1 MGFSYLVSCL
11 SLLLISQPLWA
22 NESSLMAEIRL
33 HPVIFLVSVTLIII
47 VLATM
52 TRTLQLLR
60 SRGHKQFR
68 QLKRERHKTQRH
80 LAIIDKHILMVNTDP
95 NGKVTKASSAF
106 CDHTGYT
113 KEQLK
118 SGTLARLI
126 PDENSARLLQQRYQ
140 EASQKG
146 GVSVETQEKN
156 AYGGLYWVKLQIEP
170 QYDRNANLIGFTE
183 IREDISTQKKLEELW
198 MTDQLTGLYNRSRLD
213 ELFEAE
219 LRRANRYGTQFSL
232 LLLDID
238 HFKQI
243 NDTHGHLVGD
253 DVLYAVA
260 NLLQNNIRDVDI
272 LGRWGGEEFMLIL
285 PNTNQSEALIL
296 AEKLRNTLRDHP
308 FTPVSKVTASIGISS
323 FIAGVEADEL
333 FKRADDALYRAKA
346 KGRDRVELGMVS
358 IPNPNEQSRD
368 RSA

>member
-1 MGFSYLVSCL
+1 M
-11 SLLLISQPLWA
+11 A
-22 NESSLMAEIRL
+22 NDSSLMAEIKL
-33 HPVIFLVSVTLIII
+33 HPVIFLVSITLIII

-68 QLKRERHKTQRH
+68 QLKRERHKTQRN
-80 LAIIDKHILMVNTDP
+80 LAIIDKHILLVNTDQT
-95 NGKVTKASSAF
+95 GKVTKVSSAF
-106 CDHTGYT
+106 CEQTGYSR
-113 KEQLK
+113 EQLITGK
-118 SGTLARLI
+118 LQCLLTQ
-126 PDENSARLLQQRYQ
+126 ENSALVLQQRYQ
-140 EASQKG
+140 EARQKG
-146 GVSVETQEKN
+146 FVSVETQEKN

-170 QYDRNANLIGFTE
+170 QYDGNGNLIGYTE

-198 MTDQLTGLYNRSRLD
+198 MTDQLTGLFNRSRLD
-213 ELFEAE
+213 ELFDAE
-219 LRRANRYGTQFSL
+219 LRRANRYGTHFSI

-253 DVLYAVA
+253 DVLYAA
-260 NLLQNNIRDVDI
+260 AKLLQENIRDVDI
-272 LGRWGGEEFMLIL
+272 LGRWGGEEFLFIL

-308 FTPVSKVTASIGISS
+308 FTPVNKLTASIGISS
-323 FIAGVEADEL
+323 FIAGVDADEL

>member
-1 MGFSYLVSCL
+1 MGFNNLVTSL
-11 SLLLISQPLWA
+11 SLLLISQPLLA
-22 NESSLMAEIRL
+22 NEPSLLTEITL
-33 HPVIFLVSVTLIII
+33 HPVLFLVSITLLII

-52 TRTLQLLR
+52 IRTLQLLR
-60 SRGHKQFR
+60 SRGNKQLR
-68 QLKRERHKTQRH
+68 QLKRERHKTQRN
-80 LAIIDKHILMVNTDP
+80 LAIIDNHILMVQTDQK
-95 NGKVTKASSAF
+95 GAVTKVSNAF
-106 CDHTGYT
+106 CEHTGFT
-113 KEQLK
+113 KQQLT
-118 SGTLARLI
+118 SGTLACLI
-126 PDENSARLLQQRYQ
+126 PDENSALLLQQRYR

-146 GVSVETQEKN
+146 YLSVEAQEKN
-156 AYGGLYWVKLQIEP
+156 AFGGLYWVKLQIEA
-170 QYDRNANLIGFTE
+170 QFERNGTLIGFTE

-213 ELFEAE
+213 ELYDAE

-238 HFKQI
+238 HFKRI

-260 NLLQNNIRDVDI
+260 IVLQENIRDVDI
-272 LGRWGGEEFMLIL
+272 VGRWGGEEFMLIL

-296 AEKLRNTLRDHP
+296 AEKLRKTLKEYP
-308 FTPVSKVTASIGISS
+308 FTPVRKVTVSIGISS
-323 FIAGVEADEL
+323 YIAGVDADEL

-358 IPNPNEQSRD
+358 IPNPNEKSRD